1 MGYAAVSMG
10 LFIFILAYF
19 TFNAP
24 KTVPKP
30 EEPEVQISEF
40 CEKVDPATAPTFKA
54 PADNA
59 TKTGSEDDL
68 SLGDPIFNPDCKADG
83 PNHQFSRELT
93 TYRLLMKNVPLTKT
107 EEKHHSENF
116 VGESC
121 HFDTADELGIDIS
134 GIDTS
139 EFKVFFPQISG
150 EISLGRVHP
159 SRTRG
164 GEGEKTLMYFIDYGL
179 VFFIHTKPDGTMTEV
194 KGGTTQGAS
203 ENFVLADI
211 YQDIESPGRDGMPE
225 EAFTCNTTKG
235 AQIAS
240 GKQVLLPEQNISTD
254 SGQLQLQYFVFGT
267 GASSGQVVNGW
278 GIHCKPAV
286 YLYPPKK
293 QLVNVRVNPK
303 GELSYTDPPY
313 DPLSGW
319 TVNAFPSG
327 QLLNIDNQ
335 QISNNYLY
343 YESKL
348 FAKFPGG
355 KGHFLFVRDDK
366 DFFSY
371 NPPFSL
377 LEGVQLKHG
386 LDRIIRPKDLAIKRH
401 LGKLEFAS
409 AKTVLDFGCADGIW
423 LERLL
428 AGNQK
433 TGLGVDIAQK
443 LIDIAKTRKAR
454 KGKYFMTMDK
464 WPIKENSVDFSV
476 SFDTFEHIEDKKHE
490 ASKVYRSLKPG
501 GKFLF
506 FQLNH
511 NNKYTFDWIFESLGS
526 DALYRRADHHREIFP
541 VPDQF
546 AKTLTKIGFRNVKY
560 ELYDGPANL
569 FWDVFCYSYLS
580 VLERILSLVGLSILM
595 NPVIIINTWV
605 IYLLSPLNFLIDKP
619 FVSRGYSNGFF
630 VWGEK

>member
-1 MGYAAVSMG
+1 MVIKAIKD
-10 LFIFILAYF
+10 IFSAI
-19 TFNAP
+19 T
-24 KTVPKP
+24 
-30 EEPEVQISEF
+30 
-40 CEKVDPATAPTFKA
+40 
-54 PADNA
+54 
-59 TKTGSEDDL
+59 
-68 SLGDPIFNPDCKADG
+68 
-83 PNHQFSRELT
+83 
-93 TYRLLMKNVPLTKT
+93 
-107 EEKHHSENF
+107 
-116 VGESC
+116 
-121 HFDTADELGIDIS
+121 
-134 GIDTS
+134 
-139 EFKVFFPQISG
+139 
-150 EISLGRVHP
+150 
-159 SRTRG
+159 
-164 GEGEKTLMYFIDYGL
+164 
-179 VFFIHTKPDGTMTEV
+179 
-194 KGGTTQGAS
+194 
-203 ENFVLADI
+203 
-211 YQDIESPGRDGMPE
+211 
-225 EAFTCNTTKG
+225 
-235 AQIAS
+235 
-240 GKQVLLPEQNISTD
+240 
-254 SGQLQLQYFVFGT
+254 
-267 GASSGQVVNGW
+267 
-278 GIHCKPAV
+278 
-286 YLYPPKK
+286 
-293 QLVNVRVNPK
+293 
-303 GELSYTDPPY
+303 
-313 DPLSGW
+313 
-319 TVNAFPSG
+319 
-327 QLLNIDNQ
+327 
-335 QISNNYLY
+335 Y